1 MLFLLFF
8 LVAAAAVVIMSAAD
22 VAAMTT
28 VWEAAAAAVPPLLIA
43 SGMATHSPSMARGNA
58 FLGSSLQLLGHIS
71 DGLLIGCGSR
81 LQV

>member
-28 VWEAAAAAVPPLLIA
+28 VWEAAAAVPPLLIA

>member
-1 MLFLLFF
+1 MLFLVFL

-28 VWEAAAAAVPPLLIA
+28 VWEAAAAVPPLLIA